1 MSSADM
7 TATATAMQQ
16 ATTPSLWLDRD
27 RVEANIQRMHT
38 HLLGLGVSL
47 RPHLKTC
54 KSMPVAK
61 MMQAAGASCFT
72 VSTLAEARYFHAHG
86 IDDLLYA
93 VGIAPGKLT
102 QCAELMQAGCDLSIT
117 LDNVAAAKAV
127 AAAAREF
134 SVRYRVLL
142 EVDCDGERA
151 GFAPDTKTLIEA
163 ARILDQAGCEV
174 TGVMT
179 HAGGSYHCQDS
190 DCLRQAADNE
200 RDMTVAAAG
209 FLRAHG
215 FAVPVISVGS
225 TPTAVFARDLTG
237 VTEVRP
243 GTYVFQD
250 LVMAGLGVC
259 ALEDIAISVLC
270 EVIGHR
276 PGQGEL
282 IVDAG
287 WMALSRDLGSADQG
301 LDCGYGLVC
310 DLAGNVQEDLFVRH
324 VNQEHG
330 VIADHAGRA
339 IDLSAF
345 PVGTR
350 LCILPNHACAT
361 AAQYGGYH
369 VMAADQGQNLY
380 WERCS
385 GW

>member
-1 MSSADM
+1 
-7 TATATAMQQ
+7 MQQ
-16 ATTPSLWLDRD
+16 ANTPSLWLDRD
-27 RVEANIQRMHT
+27 RVEANIRRMHE

-54 KSMPVAK
+54 KSVPVAQ

-72 VSTLAEARYFHAHG
+72 VSTLAEAHYFHAHG
-86 IDDLLYA
+86 LHDLLYA
-93 VGIAPGKLT
+93 VGIAPGKLE
-102 QCAELMQAGCDLSIT
+102 QCAALMRSDCRLTIT
-117 LDNVAAAKAV
+117 LDNLTAASAV
-127 AAAAREF
+127 AAAARQHAV
-134 SVRYRVLL
+134 SYRVLL
-142 EVDCDGERA
+142 EIDCDGERA

-174 TGVMT
+174 AGVMT
-179 HAGGSYHCQDS
+179 HAGGSYHCRDH
-190 DCLRQAADNE
+190 DCLRRAADNE
-200 RDMTVAAAG
+200 RDTTVLAAQC
-209 FLRAHG
+209 LRAHG
-215 FAVPVISVGS
+215 FAAPVVSIGS
-225 TPTAVFARDLTG
+225 TPTASFAGDLTG

-250 LVMAGLGVC
+250 LVMAGLEVC
-259 ALEDIAISVLC
+259 TADDIAISVLC

-276 PGQGEL
+276 AEHGEL

-287 WMALSRDLGSADQG
+287 WMALSRDPGNSDQDG
-301 LDCGYGLVC
+301 RCGFGLVC
-310 DLAGNVQEDLFVRH
+310 DLAGGLLDGLQVRH

-350 LCILPNHACAT
+350 LRILPNHACAT
-361 AAQYGGYH
+361 AAQYAGYH
-369 VMAADQGQNLY
+369 VMATDQGQIVY

>member
-1 MSSADM
+1 MNTVASSILPAP
-7 TATATAMQQ
+7 
-16 ATTPSLWLDRD
+16 TPSLWLDEKRLA
-27 RVEANIQRMHT
+27 VNIRRMHE

-47 RPHLKTC
+47 RPHVKTC
-54 KSMPVAK
+54 KSIDVARL
-61 MMQAAGASCFT
+61 MQDAGARCFT

-86 IDDLLYA
+86 IHDLFYA

-102 QCAELMQAGCDLSIT
+102 QCAELMRDGCVLTIT

-127 AAAAREF
+127 AAVARRF
-134 SVRYRVLL
+134 DVRYRVLL
-142 EVDCDGERA
+142 EIDCDGERA
-151 GFAPDTKTLIEA
+151 GFAPDTKALIEA
-163 ARILDQAGCEV
+163 AQVLDQAGCEV
-174 TGVMT
+174 AGVMT

-190 DCLRQAADNE
+190 ECLRQAADNE
-200 RDMTVAAAG
+200 RDMTVAAAR

-215 FAVPVISVGS
+215 FAAPVVSVGS
-225 TPTAVFARDLTG
+225 TPTAAFARDLTG

-276 PGQGEL
+276 AGQGEL

-287 WMALSRDLGSADQG
+287 WMALSRDLGSQGHG

-310 DLAGNVQEDLFVRH
+310 DDAGKLLDGLLVRH

-330 VIADHAGRA
+330 VIAHRAGKP
-339 IDLSAF
+339 INVSAY
-345 PVGTR
+345 PVGSR
-350 LCILPNHACAT
+350 LRILPNHACAT

-369 VMAADQGQNLY
+369 VVSDADQSRY
-380 WERCS
+380 WERCG